1 MTTYSTSLVFF
12 FSFFPFLPTHRF
24 LSMDSE
30 FEGLKNQIY
39 RIRYFFFVIF
49 QFSNPTGLNTLV
61 GTEFFNSRNLFI
73 NYNIKGTTRGKKR
86 ERKQEEEE
94 ELFAPHHLTT
104 DLIIVWVE
112 QK

>member
-1 MTTYSTSLVFF
+1 
-12 FSFFPFLPTHRF
+12 
-24 LSMDSE
+24 MDSE

-73 NYNIKGTTRGKKR
+73 NYNIKGTTRGKKKR

>member
-1 MTTYSTSLVFF
+1 
-12 FSFFPFLPTHRF
+12 
-24 LSMDSE
+24 MDSE

-73 NYNIKGTTRGKKR
+73 NYNIKGTTRGKKK
-86 ERKQEEEE
+86 RKKTRGRGGIVC
-94 ELFAPHHLTT
+94 TT
-104 DLIIVWVE
+104 PFNNGSYYCLGRTEI
-112 QK
+112 KRKKG